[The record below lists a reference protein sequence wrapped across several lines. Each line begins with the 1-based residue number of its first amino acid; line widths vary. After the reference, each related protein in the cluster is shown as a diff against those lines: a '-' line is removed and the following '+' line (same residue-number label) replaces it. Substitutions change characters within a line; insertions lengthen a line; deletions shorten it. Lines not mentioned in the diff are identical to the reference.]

1 MKTHFSLIQHRIAF
15 RAGLTLLVMC
25 GPLAAAT
32 LTWDADPVLTGNQD
46 DPGVWNASSATW
58 NDGAA
63 IWNSA
68 NPDSAIF
75 GAGTGAAGTV
85 SLALPVTVAGI
96 TFNTPGSGSYVIS
109 GGAGLSTLTF
119 AGTSSA
125 LVANADAGIT
135 APISAAS
142 SHVLSKS
149 GPGTLTLAPAA
160 ASTFGQIQNNSKGLL
175 VLGGTGT
182 HTLEGPNNALR
193 NVQQSGTWNGVDP
206 LNGEIR
212 ITSGVWNLA
221 NLSTNSSSASF
232 RGTLRVAG
240 GELNVT
246 ASGRFV
252 GSTNS
257 EAAII
262 VEGGTMRVQADRF
275 TPGSDGRGPATVS
288 VSDGILDIYST
299 TYGCTLG
306 STSSSLWTQTGGS
319 TRVGVSGAGSK
330 KDLVIGG
337 STADVKTAYTLSGG
351 SLTVFATL
359 RAGTT
364 AATTGLNNFNFNG
377 GVLTAAAIDVTH
389 LTRSSS
395 LTDPVLDGIE
405 PGVFASRGGTLAPG
419 GPDIPG
425 KTSINGSYLETSA
438 STVAIDIGGVS
449 AATAFQHATGSYHD
463 LLTITGNAALAGNLA
478 VRLLPG
484 FIPAPSDTF
493 TVVTVGGALS
503 GSFDNAPVNGR
514 VLTASGTGSFLVTLS
529 GNNVVL
535 SDYVQFLP
543 IDIVSQPVSL
553 AVFAGQPAGLAINVN
568 SNSTT
573 SYQWHKDGLALPG
586 ANAATYSLS
595 ATQVSDAGVYTVVAT
610 NAVGS
615 VTSQPARLLVAPS
628 WSSPIAFR
636 YDMDAAPVTGT
647 NNVPDSTG
655 LTQGTLVN
663 SPAPLLTSGPI
674 AATGNAWDFR
684 DTTSYIRVAANDV
697 TRSLGDISKTSGLT
711 VAFWVNATNPPTNT
725 RMAGLG
731 GTIDLNVSGTGVLKF
746 NFGNGSNIPQFGLT
760 TPGSTLNGTW
770 KHLVATVDFTTGT
783 NNARLYVNGSQTA
796 VDSQLIQSSFTSGSN
811 FMIAARDN
819 GSGQAKGQ
827 LDQFTVFTRA
837 LSPSEVTQL
846 YAGNIANY
854 PPDLVAAARD
864 SSIIAPANGTT
875 LLALAG
881 DDGFPASPGAVSYVW
896 SLVSGPG
903 TVSFSTPSTN
913 VTDATFS
920 ALGTYVVRVTAS
932 DGQLAS
938 TRDITVRVVENQVP
952 NVYVGA
958 YIRSANTGATVSLT
972 GGATDDGLP
981 HDPGALAYQWT
992 QTSGPA
998 VTFGTPTERNTT
1010 VSLPSAPGSHIF
1022 RLSVS
1027 DGQLTSYKEI
1037 TITAAA
1043 NLAPAV
1049 SVTSTAPIV
1058 IWHESGPNLA
1068 PLVASATDD
1077 GFPASPGS
1085 LTYAWSK
1092 LSGPGTV
1099 TFASPGSASTNATF
1113 SAPGLYQLSASV
1125 SDGALSTSADIW
1137 INVLPPGSGLLGDAP
1152 VLEVFTPTPP
1162 PYEHPRIFFTDAD
1175 RPAMLARAANVP
1187 SVIAGVASL
1196 RSHIA
1201 GNLDNSNTP
1210 VGKAFLAAKAGNVG
1224 YSMRDVI
1231 EAGSPLYDNMAGA
1244 RGGLYSAMAS
1254 ACFVAWLDQNNPAR
1268 LTDLATAVATI
1279 ARQHATWYVPKP
1291 NTADMGYDIYAE
1303 LGFCYDLMYD
1313 WMTEEQRGTTRS
1325 LLSAMTYSRRT
1336 LVWNERDTAFSTNW
1350 RTFHDHIVTA
1360 GLAIEGEEGYDAA
1373 AMADIKWAL
1382 KRFCSK
1388 WGMTP
1393 EGFSREGPGYFG
1405 FGMTNGATAAYSLSR
1420 RGENL
1425 FVTTYLGRGVQEYF
1439 YQLAPD
1445 NSGRMTGHNDA
1456 QGWGNGSGQAS
1467 YYDVV
1472 KAVYP
1477 TDPVVDL
1484 VHRKSMEAMKSATAT
1499 ELSQPLIRA
1508 IFGRALLPGNDSF
1521 AAVAAAKNLPVAL
1534 FSPQRGLGVARSGW
1548 DSDALRLDFD
1558 SRPDLI
1564 DIGHVHSDRNSFY
1577 LAGSG
1582 RDWITDSGYHN
1593 EENDSH
1599 STVLIDNLGLAG
1611 SSLKPKWPAL
1621 PGKFVESTHTPLL
1634 TLFAGDAK
1642 AAYWYSW
1649 NSSTTFSY
1657 NNSSHGLPTPYRWAD
1672 FFPPGFHPPTATSGN
1687 NLWAGKFVHAEADPA
1702 NPTQL
1707 ALYNPVEKAFRT
1719 SLMVRGDGANAQP
1732 YVLVF
1737 DDIQKD
1743 SLPRQYQWSAA
1754 VGGEGGNMM
1763 VQPGATSNQAILYRT
1778 DDAASGSALPRL
1790 LVRVLG
1796 SNGSGPPI
1804 GVVDTNVAGDP
1815 IPRLV
1820 ITRENV
1826 VAPDFKVLLFPHRD
1840 GASLPATTF
1849 NGNVITIQQGGAV
1862 DTLTLG
1868 AGADGRTRVVSF
1880 TRNGGTPPVI
1890 TVPPTVE
1897 VLANEIGDT
1906 GLSYATVNFAPSA
1919 LDSAGQALAVDVL
1932 PASGTRFRAGRTEV
1946 RVAAT
1951 DSAGRVSTRTFDVV
1965 VAPPAPALA
1974 IGSIVNTSSSGTNSI
1989 GLSWTSGG
1997 AESHVVK
2004 RSTTPGGPYT
2014 PIASGITGTSYTVSG
2029 LGSGPYYYVVTAFAG
2044 GAGSADSNEVA
2055 FTSVPAPWT
2064 GADIGNVVLAGGSAL
2079 QDGVFTITAAGAD
2092 IWSGADAFH
2101 FVSRPWTGDGLLTA
2115 RVLSLGNTNGSA
2127 KAGVMFRENTTA
2139 GSRYAATLITP
2150 TSGASQQARATDGST
2165 TSSVSLSGRAAPQW
2179 LRLLRQGNGFTTF
2192 ASPDGVTWTQI
2203 GSTTVNMNATLLA
2216 GLAVTSH
2223 NISTTTAARFDNV
2236 RFVGPPTAPNGLTAT
2251 GTPSTVLL
2259 GWTPAADADFY
2270 TIRRATS
2277 SSGPFTTVATAPT
2290 ASYDDTGL
2298 PNGTPHYYTV
2308 SSTNA
2313 LGESPLSAVVSATPQ
2328 ENFTS
2333 WKIAQ
2338 GFPADAPT
2346 TMLRPDGVAILLAYA
2361 LNLPLHG
2368 ALPGPTLQ
2376 GDQMAFTF
2384 LRARADVIY
2393 EVIGSDDLNEWTVI
2407 ATDPGTVGQVV
2418 TVVDTNPATPRRFIR
2433 LRVSQR

>member
-1 MKTHFSLIQHRIAF
+1 MIPRLFF
-15 RAGLTLLVMC
+15 PVGLTSLVIC
-25 GPLAAAT
+25 GSLAAAT

-46 DPGVWNASSATW
+46 GAGIWDTSSAAW
-58 NDGAA
+58 NDCAA
-63 IWNSA
+63 IWN
-68 NPDSAIF
+68 NTIPDSAVF

-85 SLALPVTVAGI
+85 SLAVPVTVAGI
-96 TFNTPGSGSYVIS
+96 TFYTPGSGNYLIS

-125 LVANADAGIT
+125 LVANVDATIT
-135 APISAAS
+135 APISAAA

-149 GPGTLTLAPAA
+149 GPGTLTLGPAA
-160 ASTFGQIQNNSKGLL
+160 SSSFGQIQNHSKGLL

-182 HTLEGPNNALR
+182 HALEGPNNALR

-206 LNGEIR
+206 INGEIR
-212 ITSGVWNLA
+212 ITGGVWNLA
-221 NLSTNSSSASF
+221 NLSTNSSSTSF

-246 ASGRFV
+246 ASGRHV
-252 GSTNS
+252 GSANS
-257 EAAII
+257 EAAIVI
-262 VEGGTMRVQADRF
+262 DGGKMRVQADRF
-275 TPGSDGRGPATVS
+275 TPGSDSRGPATIS
-288 VSDGILDIYST
+288 VSDGLLDVYST

-306 STSSSLWTQTGGS
+306 STNSSLWTQTGGS
-319 TRVGVSGAGSK
+319 TRVGVNGTASK

-337 STADVKTAYTLSGG
+337 STANVKTAYTLSSGD
-351 SLTVFATL
+351 LTISATL

-364 AATTGLNNFNFNG
+364 AAATGLNNFNFNG
-377 GVLTAAAIDVTH
+377 GFLTAATIDATN

-395 LTDPVLDGIE
+395 LTEPVLDGIE

-419 GPDIPG
+419 GAEMAG
-425 KTSINGSYLETSA
+425 KTTVTGSYVETSTSA
-438 STVAIDIGGVS
+438 VSIDIGGTT
-449 AATAFQHATGSYHD
+449 AATAFQHTTGSYHD
-463 LLTITGNAALAGNLA
+463 LLAISGNATVAGNLS
-478 VRLLPG
+478 VTVLPG
-484 FIPAPSDTF
+484 FSPVPSDTF
-493 TVVTVGGALS
+493 SVLTVGGALS
-503 GSFDNAPVNGR
+503 GSFLNAPVNGR
-514 VLTASGTGSFLVTLS
+514 VLTASGNGSFLVTLS
-529 GNNVVL
+529 GNTIVL

-543 IDIVSQPVSL
+543 IEIVSQPVSQ
-553 AVFAGQPAGLAINVN
+553 AIFAGQPAELAINVN
-568 SNSTT
+568 SNSPT
-573 SYQWHKDGLALPG
+573 SYQWYKNGLALPG
-586 ANAATYSLS
+586 ATAATYSLA

-655 LTQGTLVN
+655 RTLGTLVN
-663 SPAPLLTSGPI
+663 SPPPSLTTGPI
-674 AATGNAWDFR
+674 AATVNAWDFR
-684 DTTSYIRVAANDV
+684 NTSSYIRVAANDV

-711 VAFWVNATNPPTNT
+711 VAFWVNATNPPINS

-746 NFGNGSNIPQFGLT
+746 NFGNGSNIPQFSLT

-770 KHLVATVDFTTGT
+770 KHLVATVDFTSGT

-819 GSGQAKGQ
+819 GSSQAKGQ

-846 YAGNIANY
+846 YAGDIANY
-854 PPDLVAAARD
+854 PPDLTASALND
-864 SSIIAPANGTT
+864 SILAPAKFTT

-881 DDGFPASPGAVSYVW
+881 DDGFPANPGAISYVW

-903 TVSFSTPSTN
+903 TVTFSTPSAN

-920 ALGTYVVRVTAS
+920 AVGTYVVRVTAS

-938 TRDITVRVVENQVP
+938 TRDLTVKVVENQAPV
-952 NVYVGA
+952 VYCGA
-958 YIRSANTGATVSLT
+958 NARAVNTGATVSLT
-972 GGATDDGLP
+972 GGAIDDGLP
-981 HDPGALAYQWT
+981 YDPGTLTYQWT
-992 QTSGPA
+992 QTSGPTA
-998 VTFGTPTERNTT
+998 VFANATERNTT
-1010 VSLPSAPGSHIF
+1010 VSLPSTPGTYVF

-1027 DGQLTSYKEI
+1027 DGQLTGYKEI
-1037 TITAAA
+1037 TITSAD
-1043 NLAPAV
+1043 NLAPVV
-1049 SVTSTAPIV
+1049 SVTCTAPIV
-1058 IWHESGPNLA
+1058 IWNENGPNLA

-1077 GFPASPGS
+1077 GFPAAPGAVS
-1085 LTYAWSK
+1085 YAWSK

-1099 TFASPGSASTNATF
+1099 TFASPASATTNATF
-1113 SAPGLYQLSASV
+1113 SAPGFYQITASA
-1125 SDGALSTSADIW
+1125 SDGALSSAADIW

-1152 VLEVFTPTPP
+1152 ALEVFTPTPP

-1175 RPAMLARAANVP
+1175 RPAMLARAASVP
-1187 SVIAGVASL
+1187 SVIDGVASL
-1196 RSHIA
+1196 RSFVS
-1201 GNLDNSNTP
+1201 GSLDNPSTP
-1210 VGKAFLAAKAGNVG
+1210 IGKAFLAAKASNVG

-1231 EAGSPLYDNMAGA
+1231 EAGDPIYANMAGG
-1244 RGGLYSAMAS
+1244 RSGLYSALAS

-1268 LTDLATAVATI
+1268 LTDLATAVATV

-1291 NTADMGYDIYAE
+1291 NNSDMGYDIYAE

-1313 WMTEEQRGTTRS
+1313 WMTEEQRGATRAH
-1325 LLSAMTYSRRT
+1325 LSAMSYSRRT
-1336 LVWNERDTAFSTNW
+1336 FAWNERDTAFSTNW
-1350 RTFHDHIVTA
+1350 RTFHDHLVTA
-1360 GLAIEGEEGYDAA
+1360 GLAIEGEEGYDAV
-1373 AMADIKWAL
+1373 AMADIKGAL
-1382 KRFCSK
+1382 KRFCTK

-1477 TDPVVDL
+1477 VDPVVDL
-1484 VHRKSMEAMKSATAT
+1484 VHRKAMESMKTATAT

-1508 IFGRALLPGNDSF
+1508 IFGRALLPGNDTF
-1521 AAVAAAKNLPVAL
+1521 AAVVAAKTLPSAV

-1548 DSDALRLDFD
+1548 DADSLRLDFD

-1577 LAGSG
+1577 LAGAG

-1621 PGKFVESTHTPLL
+1621 PSKFVESTHTPLL

-1649 NSSTTFSY
+1649 NSSSTFSY
-1657 NNSSHGLPTPYRWAD
+1657 ANSSHGLPTPYRWAD
-1672 FFPPGFHPPTATSGN
+1672 FFPPGFHPPAAASGT
-1687 NLWAGKFVHAEADPA
+1687 NLWAGKFVHAESDPA

-1719 SLMVRGDGANAQP
+1719 SLMVRGDGANALP
-1732 YVLVF
+1732 YVLIL

-1754 VGGEGGNMM
+1754 VGGSGGSMM
-1763 VQPGATSNQAILYRT
+1763 VQPGATDTEAILYRA
-1778 DDAASGSALPRL
+1778 DDADSGSALPRL

-1796 SNGSGPPI
+1796 SNGSGPAI
-1804 GVVDTNVAGDP
+1804 GVVGTNVAGDP
-1815 IPRLV
+1815 IPRVV

-1849 NGNVITIQQGGAV
+1849 NGNVITVQQGGAV

-1880 TRNGGTPPVI
+1880 TRNGGAPPVI
-1890 TVPPTVE
+1890 TVPSTVQM
-1897 VLANEIGDT
+1897 VTTEIGDT
-1906 GLSYATVNFAPSA
+1906 GLPYATVNFAPSA
-1919 LDSAGQALAVDVL
+1919 IDSAGQPLAVDVL
-1932 PASGTRFRAGRTEV
+1932 PASGSRFRAGRTEV

-1965 VAPPAPALA
+1965 VAPPAPVLA
-1974 IGSIVNTSSSGTNSI
+1974 IGSIINTSSTGANSI
-1989 GLSWTSGG
+1989 GLSWTSSG
-1997 AESHVVK
+1997 AETHVVK
-2004 RSTTPGGPYT
+2004 RSSTPGGPYT
-2014 PIASGITGTSYTVSG
+2014 PIASGITGSTYTDTS
-2029 LGSGPYYYVVTAFAG
+2029 LGSGPYYYVVTALVG
-2044 GAGSADSNEVA
+2044 GVASADSNEVA
-2055 FTSVPAPWT
+2055 FTSVPTPWT
-2064 GADIGNVVLAGGSAL
+2064 GADVGNVVLTGGSAL

-2092 IWSGADAFH
+2092 IWGGADAFH
-2101 FVSRPWTGDGLLTA
+2101 FVSRPWTGDGVLTA
-2115 RVLSLGNTNGSA
+2115 RAISLGNTHASA
-2127 KAGVMFRENTTA
+2127 KAGVMFRETSTA
-2139 GSRYAATLITP
+2139 GSRYAATLITRS
-2150 TSGASQQARATDGST
+2150 SGAQMQGRATT
-2165 TSSVSLSGRAAPQW
+2165 NSSSITQATLSGRAAPQW
-2179 LRLLRQGNGFTTF
+2179 LRLVRQGNVFTAS
-2192 ASPDGVTWTQI
+2192 ASPDGVTWTRI
-2203 GSTTVNMNATLLA
+2203 GGTTVSMNASLLA
-2216 GLAVTSH
+2216 GFAVTSH
-2223 NISTTTAARFDNV
+2223 NASALTTARFDNV
-2236 RFVGPPTAPNGLTAT
+2236 RFVGPPTAPDGLTAT
-2251 GTPSTVLL
+2251 AAPSAVSLA
-2259 GWTPAADADFY
+2259 WNPAADADTY

-2277 SSGPFTTVATAPT
+2277 ASGPFTVVATGLSA

-2313 LGESPLSAVVSATPQ
+2313 LGESTVSAVVSATPQ
-2328 ENFTS
+2328 EDFAA
-2333 WKIAQ
+2333 WKIAH
-2338 GFPADAPT
+2338 GFPADAPAT
-2346 TMLRPDGVAILLAYA
+2346 LLRTDGVSILLAYA

-2368 ALPGPTLQ
+2368 ALPDPALQ
-2376 GDQMAFTF
+2376 GDHMAFTF

-2393 EVIGSDDLNEWTVI
+2393 EVIGSDDLDDWTVI

-2418 TVVDTNPATPRRFIR
+2418 TVVDTESFTPRRFMR